1 MTAVSSCSY
10 CMSKFILLCFALVKT
25 SLYVTLQ
32 SIPDLKAVECEMDV
46 FFSCARLVVTTRF
59 EKQNSLSALG
69 IYPPLCSLLKGEAF
83 MTSSNGGNIKH
94 RIAAI

>member
-1 MTAVSSCSY
+1 MFRPSEDVTIRNASEHSGLESSGMRDGC
-10 CMSKFILLCFALVKT
+10 
-25 SLYVTLQ
+25 
-32 SIPDLKAVECEMDV
+32 